1 MHSESDAA
9 AGIPLILM
17 SFEEHIN
24 KEMALP
30 PFNLDELV
38 LVEATAEQAIIT
50 QRNTYEEWGYPQ
62 FTVDEYLQ
70 REVVLKDLD
79 YTRENFQIWVLVPA
93 NDTKT
98 LQVIASLIY
107 YGIATVFTPK
117 KYRKNGYASKLLCLL
132 QEKLQDKSN
141 NNNNAHF
148 SVLYSEVGPKFYSKL
163 GWKLYPHSDLHSDLK
178 LRDQL
183 PSKIPSQVKL
193 LEDVDS
199 LKSIIEYDCD
209 LALKEFKQLRTS
221 SVLIL
226 PSYPCY
232 EWLLRRN
239 EYRTK
244 IDGKK
249 QANIRGA
256 VVVKNNKE
264 GIEGEDILGFII
276 WCHDFGDKELLALR
290 FRSDGPATTRILMNQ
305 AKLEAKKFD
314 FNSVIVWNLDPK
326 LFKRDE
332 GKIVERASSLPQLAL
347 FGTGILAASAVLLLF
362 TATSVNACEED
373 CRVGIS
379 HAFADK
385 YALEIAPKFNSFNAS
400 VNKNIF
406 KKFNVTDFVASNKV
420 KKLKTGVLSALTKKI
435 STLKKSFITIP
446 ERVKQPPP
454 GVPWKESD
462 CEKQDYIC
470 GNPPAI
476 CHFMNSIVKPRN
488 IKNVIGSLSSKE
500 GPFFNTLN
508 SEIKK
513 VTAKFVTNKNKLNGL
528 NSALAKNLKGLL
540 ARFVKDFK
548 AKFCSGTTCD
558 KYDKKIKKLLF
569 DKCY

>member
-1 MHSESDAA
+1 M
-9 AGIPLILM
+9 
-17 SFEEHIN
+17 
-24 KEMALP
+24 K
-30 PFNLDELV
+30 
-38 LVEATAEQAIIT
+38 
-50 QRNTYEEWGYPQ
+50 
-62 FTVDEYLQ
+62 FTS
-70 REVVLKDLD
+70 R
-79 YTRENFQIWVLVPA
+79 
-93 NDTKT
+93 
-98 LQVIASLIY
+98 
-107 YGIATVFTPK
+107 
-117 KYRKNGYASKLLCLL
+117 
-132 QEKLQDKSN
+132 
-141 NNNNAHF
+141 
-148 SVLYSEVGPKFYSKL
+148 
-163 GWKLYPHSDLHSDLK
+163 
-178 LRDQL
+178 
-183 PSKIPSQVKL
+183 
-193 LEDVDS
+193 
-199 LKSIIEYDCD
+199 
-209 LALKEFKQLRTS
+209 
-221 SVLIL
+221 
-226 PSYPCY
+226 
-232 EWLLRRN
+232 
-239 EYRTK
+239 
-244 IDGKK
+244 
-249 QANIRGA
+249 
-256 VVVKNNKE
+256 
-264 GIEGEDILGFII
+264 
-276 WCHDFGDKELLALR
+276 
-290 FRSDGPATTRILMNQ
+290 
-305 AKLEAKKFD
+305 
-314 FNSVIVWNLDPK
+314 
-326 LFKRDE
+326 
-332 GKIVERASSLPQLAL
+332 L

-435 STLKKSFITIP
+435 STLKKSFITSLTPLIQKSIFEQKPKFKGQCQVP

-454 GVPWKESD
+454 GVPWKEGD

-548 AKFCSGTTCD
+548 AKFCSGTT
-558 KYDKKIKKLLF
+558 
-569 DKCY
+569 